1 MHKTFFQLSQIIEIL
16 VSPLPILKTLQYNN
30 SEDKDKVAYHIIKL
44 LTLMLKQVNKY
55 LDKIQTLI
63 KSDICSKVT
72 HLLANFIYKHY
83 PKPDVLLEEW
93 IKLEPCEEKLSHL
106 EVILDILSL
115 YKKTAPQLLA
125 SLSFDFNAFL
135 FKLSEFEN
143 VETIQ
148 IKLVEI
154 FVDIN
159 QTAFLP
165 KTEVFALIVPILLKK
180 LHETKDGNV
189 QDILRK
195 LLKNTGVFDNNLQE
209 IDIWLSGIFNLSTM
223 KVEFLNAFVEI
234 FRNVT
239 SNLWDLQKQL
249 SELSPEMDCSIK
261 SSDLID
267 QLLSLSDDLDDSV
280 RKPKRRV
287 LSPIVIG
294 LLNCCN
300 ENSVICKS
308 TKKYSEI
315 VLWNLFH
322 EFPDF
327 DWGFQTLFNEKF
339 SEVVPKNVALYVN
352 QWAQGEP
359 SYLTKIK
366 GSLSVFKD
374 IEEQFLTSTCVF
386 EQDILYP
393 NFWLDVLRM
402 CVHNF
407 SKLLSLSLASEDH
420 HKNFI
425 SLIHYLAENHQQ
437 IFTPACLEHIFDNS
451 TFVKLFSLISK
462 KPRNALATQAVFEV
476 VKELEAQKI
485 FLESYKSRY
494 SHQILGDI
502 KKFLKNVQKH
512 PLREDFKS
520 LLEAFPLS
528 YVQCIQALSLITA
541 CEVPRE
547 EQALLQL
554 LISVFQRLVQ
564 LSSNQLMLDPLDS
577 ELLRSLSGFMLASSS
592 SLIGDLAQVLKRYL
606 ALFPQT
612 ALQVDPN
619 LFSSL
624 LTAPEY
630 NKDSVD
636 LVIFLLKSNTALAK
650 HIEDNVVTIS
660 EKKGLILP
668 LVDFLLKNQPVN
680 ESLLKDIYDNLESAI
695 IKAIQKPQKVGQ
707 HFQKDYNVADL
718 ITKYMPLEKCL
729 SFLDKTQKF
738 EVSEVFHAKLLAACY
753 RKVLLEP
760 VTNKQLSNIATT
772 FIHLLLGVLKKSTLD
787 SNKAKSLAEMFTE
800 LLDKFN
806 PDNLPLEIVS
816 DSFKTFCK
824 LSLKYGLSG
833 SYDLLIILRKL
844 LKVAKLN
851 EEDARVLMDMLL
863 SHSEFLN
870 VVLGEDSDTKL
881 AVLRLFL
888 ELCQNWSNLMDRSHM
903 AVLLASYR
911 GMVTRCD
918 RTTLSLLKLYVL
930 CLSALLRIQLIIGCF
945 RYESKPEQTRFYDFK
960 PFLCGRAAAIHYS
973 VRNQTAST
981 LNRQPKVSD
990 VLGTYWTV

>member
-1 MHKTFFQLSQIIEIL
+1 MQLSQIIEIL
-16 VSPLPILKTLQYNN
+16 VSPLPILKTLQYHN

-44 LTLMLKQVNKY
+44 LSLMLKQVTKY
-55 LDKIQTLI
+55 LDKIQFLI
-63 KSDICSKVT
+63 NSEVCTKVT
-72 HLLANFIYKHY
+72 HLLANFISKHY

-93 IKLEPCEEKLSHL
+93 IKLEPSEEKQSHL
-106 EVILDILSL
+106 EVILDVLSL
-115 YKKTAPQLLA
+115 YKRTAPQLLS

-135 FKLSEFEN
+135 FKLTEFEN
-143 VETIQ
+143 VETVQ

-154 FVDIN
+154 FVDID

-180 LHETKDGNV
+180 LHESKDGNV

-195 LLKNTGVFDNNLQE
+195 ILKNTGVFDNNPQE
-209 IDIWLSGIFNLSTM
+209 IDIWLSGIFNLNSI
-223 KVEFLNAFVEI
+223 KIEFLNAFVEI

-249 SELSPEMDCSIK
+249 SELSPEMDCSIQA
-261 SSDLID
+261 SDLID
-267 QLLSLSDDLDDSV
+267 QLLSLSEDLDDSV

-287 LSPIVIG
+287 LSPTVIG
-294 LLNCCN
+294 LLKCCD
-300 ENSVICKS
+300 ENPVICKS
-308 TKKYSEI
+308 TKKYSEF

-327 DWGFQTLFNEKF
+327 DWGFHTLFNGKF
-339 SEVVPKNVALYVN
+339 TEVVPKNVALYVN
-352 QWAQGEP
+352 LWALGQP
-359 SYLTKIK
+359 TYLTKIK
-366 GSLSVFKD
+366 GNLGVFKD
-374 IEEQFLTSTCVF
+374 IGEQFLTSTCIF
-386 EQDILYP
+386 DQDILYP
-393 NFWLDVLRM
+393 DFWLDVLRM

-407 SKLLSLSLASEDH
+407 SKLLSLSLATDDH
-420 HKNFI
+420 RKNFI
-425 SLIHYLAENHQQ
+425 SLIHYLTENHQQ

-451 TFVKLFSLISK
+451 TFVKMFSLISK
-462 KPRNALATQAVFEV
+462 KARNALATQAVFEV

-485 FLESYKSRY
+485 FLELYKSRY

-502 KKFLKNVQKH
+502 KKFLKNPQKH

-528 YVQCIQALSLITA
+528 YVQCTQALSLITDCA
-541 CEVPRE
+541 VARE
-547 EQALLQL
+547 EQTLLQL

-564 LSSNQLMLDPLDS
+564 LYSNQVMLEPLDN
-577 ELLRSLSGFMLASSS
+577 ELLQSLSGFMVASSS
-592 SLIGDLAQVLKRYL
+592 SFIGDLAQVLKRYL

-612 ALQVDPN
+612 ASQIDPN
-619 LFSSL
+619 LFASL
-624 LTAPEY
+624 LTATEY
-630 NKDSVD
+630 NKDCVD
-636 LVIFLLKSNTALAK
+636 LVIFLLKNDTALVK

-680 ESLLKDIYDNLESAI
+680 ELLLKEMYDNLESAI

-718 ITKYMPLEKCL
+718 ITKFMPLEKCL

-738 EVSEVFHAKLLAACY
+738 EVSEIFHAKLLTACY
-753 RKVLLEP
+753 SKVLLEP
-760 VTNKQLSNIATT
+760 VTNRQLGNIATT

-787 SNKAKSLAEMFTE
+787 SDKAKSLAEMFTE
-800 LLDKFN
+800 LVDKFN
-806 PDNLPLEIVS
+806 PDILPLDIVN

-824 LSLKYGLSG
+824 LSLKYGVSG
-833 SYDLLIILRKL
+833 TYDLLIILRKL
-844 LKVAKLN
+844 LKVARLN
-851 EEDARVLMDMLL
+851 EDDARILMDMLL

-870 VVLGEDSDTKL
+870 VVLGENSNTKL

-888 ELCQNWSNLMDRSHM
+888 ELCQNWNNLMDRSHM
-903 AVLLASYR
+903 AVLLASYK

-918 RTTLSLLKLYVL
+918 RTILSLLKLYVF
-930 CLSALLRIQLIIGCF
+930 C
-945 RYESKPEQTRFYDFK
+945 
-960 PFLCGRAAAIHYS
+960 
-973 VRNQTAST
+973 V
-981 LNRQPKVSD
+981 KVF
-990 VLGTYWTV
+990 